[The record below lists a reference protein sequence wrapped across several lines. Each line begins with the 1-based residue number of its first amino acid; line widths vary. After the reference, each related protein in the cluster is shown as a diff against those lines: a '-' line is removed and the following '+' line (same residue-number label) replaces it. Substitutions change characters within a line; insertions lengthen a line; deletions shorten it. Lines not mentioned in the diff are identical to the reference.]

1 MQIGI
6 AGLGR
11 MGMNMALRLIRGG
24 HEVCCYNRTVSKAD
38 ELARQGARAA
48 ETPAALI
55 AMLTPPRVLWLMLP
69 SGSTTRAHIEL
80 FGSLLGTGDILVDG
94 SNSFYKDDPANRDM
108 LGALDV
114 HYLDAGV
121 SGGIWGLENGYCT
134 MIGGERDAF
143 VHIEPLLKTLAPAD
157 GYLYC
162 GPCGAGHFTK
172 MIHNGIEY
180 AMMQAYAE
188 GFALL
193 ESSPYGEHLCLD
205 QIATLWNRGSVV
217 RSWLLELLEA
227 ALAGDAALDGLEP
240 FVEDSGEG
248 RWTVAQAIESGT
260 PAPVIAQALFERFA
274 SRGNADFS
282 RKILAALRNQ
292 FGGHAVKAAE
302 ERKH

>member
-1 MQIGI
+1 MQLGI

-11 MGMNMALRLIRGG
+11 MGMNMALRLIQGG
-24 HEVCCYNRTVSKAD
+24 HEVCCYNRTVSKAH
-38 ELARQGARAA
+38 ELARHGARAA
-48 ETPAALI
+48 DSPPALI
-55 AMLTPPRVLWLMLP
+55 DMLTAPRVLWLMMP
-69 SGSTTRAHIEL
+69 SGEPTREHIEL
-80 FGSLLGTGDILVDG
+80 FAGLLSPGDILVDG
-94 SNSFYKDDPANRDM
+94 SNSYYKDDYVNRDI
-108 LGALDV
+108 LNNNGI

-134 MIGGERDAF
+134 MIGGERADF
-143 VHIEPLLKTLAPAD
+143 ERIEPLLETLAPVE

-193 ESSPYGEHLCLD
+193 ESSPYSDHLRLD
-205 QIATLWNRGSVV
+205 EVASLWNRGSVI

-227 ALAGDAALDGLEP
+227 GLAGNAGLAGLEP
-240 FVEDSGEG
+240 FVDDSGEG
-248 RWTVAQAIESGT
+248 RWTVAQAVESGT

-274 SRGNADFS
+274 SRGQADFS

-292 FGGHAVKAAE
+292 FGGHAVKTSE
-302 ERKH
+302 PTG

>member
-11 MGMNMALRLIRGG
+11 MGLNMALRLIQGG
-24 HEVCCYNRTVSKAD
+24 HDVCCYNRTVAKAH
-38 ELARQGARAA
+38 ELAHRGARAA
-48 ETPAALI
+48 DTPAVLV

-69 SGSTTRAHIEL
+69 SGEATREHIEL
-80 FGSLLGTGDILVDG
+80 FSGLLSSGDILIDG
-94 SNSFYKDDPANRDM
+94 SNSFFKDDFAHRD
-108 LGALDV
+108 LLAPKNI

-134 MIGGERDAF
+134 MIGGERADF
-143 VHIEPLLKTLAPAD
+143 EHIEPLLKTLAPEN

-180 AMMQAYAE
+180 AMMQAYGE

-193 ESSPYGEHLCLD
+193 ESSPYREHLRFD
-205 QIATLWNRGSVV
+205 EIAALWNRGSVI
-217 RSWLLELLEA
+217 RSWLLELIEA
-227 ALAGDAALDGLEP
+227 AFAGDASLEGLEP
-240 FVEDSGEG
+240 FVDDSGEG
-248 RWTVAQAIESGT
+248 RWTVQQAVESGT

-274 SRGNADFS
+274 SRGHADFS
-282 RKILAALRNQ
+282 RKILAGLRNQ
-292 FGGHAVKAAE
+292 FGGHAVKATDTADT
-302 ERKH
+302 

>member
-11 MGMNMALRLIRGG
+11 MGMNMALRLMQGG
-24 HEVCCYNRTVSKAD
+24 HAVCCYNRTASKAH
-38 ELARQGARAA
+38 ELARHGALAA
-48 ETPAALI
+48 ETPAALVD
-55 AMLTPPRVLWLMLP
+55 MLRVPRVLWLMLP
-69 SGSTTRAHIEL
+69 SGETTRAHIKL
-80 FGSLLGTGDILVDG
+80 FAGLLSPGDILVDG
-94 SNSFYKDDPANRDM
+94 SNSFFKDDSINRDI
-108 LGALDV
+108 LHTNGI

-134 MIGGERDAF
+134 MIGGERPDF
-143 VHIEPLLKTLAPAD
+143 QRIMPLLETLAPAE

-193 ESSPYGEHLCLD
+193 ESSPYRETLRLD
-205 QIATLWNRGSVV
+205 AIASLWNRGSVI
-217 RSWLLELLEA
+217 RSWLLELLES
-227 ALAGDAALDGLEP
+227 ALAGDASLEGLEP
-240 FVEDSGEG
+240 FVDDSGEG
-248 RWTVAQAIESGT
+248 RWTVAQAVESGT

-274 SRGNADFS
+274 SRGHADFS

-292 FGGHAVKAAE
+292 FGGHAVKTSE
-302 ERKH
+302 PTG